1 MARVTDP
8 ICEHAR
14 KGIVTSHPPRLGMF
28 DTAPDGAHAATNVC
42 DREACIEDAK
52 RWVRY
57 LSGKEAH
64 HIVDGAR

>member
-8 ICEHAR
+8 ICDHAR
-14 KGIVTSHPPRLGMF
+14 KGIVTSHPVEYFQGP
-28 DTAPDGAHAATNVC
+28 HAATNVC
-42 DREACIEDAK
+42 DREECIEDAK